1 MSYGYLLAGIVL
13 GACLLG
19 GVLLFTDQDV
29 NADRIC
35 NDRLEGNWS
44 GEQVNTDFGN
54 QSMTVQCTNGERVEN
69 LSVSVNVE
77 VVG

>member
-1 MSYGYLLAGIVL
+1 MNSGYLLVGIIL
-13 GACLLG
+13 GAVLLG

-35 NDRLEGNWS
+35 NDRLDGNWS
-44 GEQVNTDFGN
+44 GEQVNTDFQN
-54 QSMTVQCTNGERVEN
+54 QSMTIECTNGNEVED

-77 VVG
+77 VDS